1 MQLLTVVLGRPGTI
15 GFATGLAHPRAPNLW
30 GKQGWYTGQGI
41 IAWDLTHGNYG
52 STTWTDSFVDSLLGN
67 MVDRRCDH
75 TYAAA
80 AARRSRR
87 RMARTPCRAP
97 PWSPAR
103 AAPLGWAARG
113 PRCGQARQATRSED
127 VKAQEDDH

>member
-52 STTWTDSFVDSLLGN
+52 STTWTDSFVDSLLGRAECLTHAQREAYQRLLGIQGQGIGTCAD
-67 MVDRRCDH
+67 DRSHD
-75 TYAAA
+75 
-80 AARRSRR
+80 
-87 RMARTPCRAP
+87 
-97 PWSPAR
+97 
-103 AAPLGWAARG
+103 
-113 PRCGQARQATRSED
+113 
-127 VKAQEDDH
+127 

>member
-52 STTWTDSFVDSLLGN
+52 STTWTDSFVDSLLEASN
-67 MVDRRCDH
+67 TNDAHAHALEKEVTALLEEYRQLQAHIRA
-75 TYAAA
+75 TSPRYAAL
-80 AARRSRR
+80 
-87 RMARTPCRAP
+87 TQPQ
-97 PWSPAR
+97 
-103 AAPLGWAARG
+103 PLTLAEI
-113 PRCGQARQATRSED
+113 QQQVVDED
-127 VKAQEDDH
+127 

>member
-52 STTWTDSFVDSLLGN
+52 STTWTDSFVDSLLDDPLRTRTTGILPSSC
-67 MVDRRCDH
+67 RR
-75 TYAAA
+75 TGSGITRPGSA
-80 AARRSRR
+80 S
-87 RMARTPCRAP
+87 T
-97 PWSPAR
+97 S
-103 AAPLGWAARG
+103 
-113 PRCGQARQATRSED
+113 PRCG
-127 VKAQEDDH
+127 K

>member
-52 STTWTDSFVDSLLGN
+52 STTWTDSFVDSLLEQGCAVLRVN
-67 MVDRRCDH
+67 NRGHDPM
-75 TYAAA
+75 
-80 AARRSRR
+80 SRVVV
-87 RMARTPCRAP
+87 
-97 PWSPAR
+97 
-103 AAPLGWAARG
+103 G
-113 PRCGQARQATRSED
+113 ED
-127 VKAQEDDH
+127 VKRLGAAYEGMEDCRYDWEAWVDFAQVAGYQRIGLWGH

>member
-1 MQLLTVVLGRPGTI
+1 
-15 GFATGLAHPRAPNLW
+15 
-30 GKQGWYTGQGI
+30 
-41 IAWDLTHGNYG
+41 
-52 STTWTDSFVDSLLGN
+52 

-80 AARRSRR
+80 AARRSCR

-113 PRCGQARQATRSED
+113 PRCGQARQATMS
-127 VKAQEDDH
+127 DDYDTHLQGIVCISGTSRPDNYTARALGIVVDELQHRRVAPVVFDART

>member
-52 STTWTDSFVDSLLGN
+52 STTWTDSFVDSLLGGSYYG
-67 MVDRRCDH
+67 C
-75 TYAAA
+75 TT
-80 AARRSRR
+80 
-87 RMARTPCRAP
+87 RTRTTT
-97 PWSPAR
+97 SPAR
-103 AAPLGWAARG
+103 PYRETSRWMASALAVWQWSLPGTVRGWPALYLSRF
-113 PRCGQARQATRSED
+113 
-127 VKAQEDDH
+127 

>member
-52 STTWTDSFVDSLLGN
+52 STTWTDSFVDSLLATGPN
-67 MVDRRCDH
+67 
-75 TYAAA
+75 
-80 AARRSRR
+80 
-87 RMARTPCRAP
+87 
-97 PWSPAR
+97 PWGDD
-103 AAPLGWAARG
+103 LE
-113 PRCGQARQATRSED
+113 CGQGPTRCEIQGTK
-127 VKAQEDDH
+127 VRPAEGQVAHHL

>member
-52 STTWTDSFVDSLLGN
+52 STTWTDSFVDSLLGKVGWKATLTQPASQHFQQ
-67 MVDRRCDH
+67 VDD
-75 TYAAA
+75 
-80 AARRSRR
+80 
-87 RMARTPCRAP
+87 MRA
-97 PWSPAR
+97 
-103 AAPLGWAARG
+103 GITVMRG
-113 PRCGQARQATRSED
+113 LLQVVQGLTQHFPEGGR
-127 VKAQEDDH
+127 

>member
-52 STTWTDSFVDSLLGN
+52 STTWTDSFVDSLLGGCVAN
-67 MVDRRCDH
+67 FTQEVVKGELPLSVRGIRRPG
-75 TYAAA
+75 
-80 AARRSRR
+80 SRTVR
-87 RMARTPCRAP
+87 PQC
-97 PWSPAR
+97 
-103 AAPLGWAARG
+103 G
-113 PRCGQARQATRSED
+113 PRLPPLLPS
-127 VKAQEDDH
+127 VF